1 MLRKVHGPSVT
12 DLCTPMSLT
21 TAHSL
26 WLAPL
31 CLLLGIGAA
40 WWLYRRSEGKEGF
53 SRNLALV
60 LAACRALAIAL
71 IAFFLLEPMVR
82 ILVRE
87 VRKPVVAILHD
98 GSSSIL
104 AAGDTAA
111 FRTTY
116 PAGLDQVKESLRERF
131 DVRVFTYGDA
141 MTDGLDLAQR
151 GTFTDIDQALREVQD
166 RFSGP
171 DLGAVIID
179 GDGIYNRGRDPRTAA
194 DQLAVPVFAIALG
207 DTTVRPD
214 LLLRGVDHNRI
225 GYLGNELPL
234 LVKVEGRSSHGTA
247 TRVSIL
253 QDGKELAGKDLVLS
267 GRSAFVEVPFTVRPE
282 RAGMQRYSV
291 RVRPVAGEATEVNNR
306 MDVLIDVLDD
316 RQRILLLGAAPH
328 PDLGALWMALAG
340 FEGYSTELG
349 YADAYTGEV
358 SGLDLIILHGLPS
371 PKYPVQALLQ
381 KADVAAVPVC
391 YILTSSMDFNAF
403 NARGAGVN
411 VTAARGSMTDAQA
424 DVNKDFTF
432 FTLDADQQRAMERYP
447 PLQVPFGQ
455 FELGRSAVALANQ
468 RIGVVNTPY
477 PLIAFAQR
485 HDGRSAVIAGE
496 GIWRWRINDLQQFG
510 DHMRFDRF
518 VHKLVQ
524 CLALKVNKERF
535 RVEHAP
541 RVTEHERIVF
551 TAELYD
557 ATFAPVRDAEIT
569 MVLKDEEGRDFSH
582 AFVQNGSSYRAD
594 IGQLP
599 AGSYSWIAR
608 TSMEAKSYEVAG
620 EVHVE
625 ALTAEQMSTV
635 ADHRL
640 WEDIAARTNGLVVQP
655 GGTDKL
661 VEAIEARPG
670 LVARS
675 YVHPGFSDLIGLR
688 WIFFA
693 ILALLTCEWVL
704 RRRNGAY

>member
-1 MLRKVHGPSVT
+1 MLRKVHGPSVS

-40 WWLYRRSEGKEGF
+40 WWLYRQAEGKEGF
-53 SRNLALV
+53 SRSLSLI

-82 ILVRE
+82 IMVRE

-104 AAGDTAA
+104 AAGDTASIKHA
-111 FRTTY
+111 Y
-116 PAGLDQVKESLRERF
+116 PTELARVQEALGERF
-131 DVRVFTYGDA
+131 EVRAFTYGDA
-141 MTDGLDLAQR
+141 VTEGLDLGQQ
-151 GTFTDIDQALREVQD
+151 GTFTDVDQALRDVQD

-179 GDGIYNRGRDPRTAA
+179 GDGIYNRGRDPRAAA
-194 DQLAVPVFAIALG
+194 DQLGVPVFAIALG

-234 LVKVEGRSSHGTA
+234 LVKVEGRRSGGAA
-247 TRVSIL
+247 TRVSVL
-253 QDGKELAGKDLVLS
+253 QAGKEVAGKDLVLS
-267 GRSAFVEVPFTVRPE
+267 GRNAFVELPFTVKPE
-282 RAGMQRYSV
+282 RAGMQRYTV
-291 RVRPVAGEATEVNNR
+291 LVRPVAGEATELNNR
-306 MDVLIDVLDD
+306 MDILIDVLDD
-316 RQRILLLGAAPH
+316 RQKILLLAAAPH
-328 PDLGALWMALAG
+328 PDLGALRSALAG
-340 FEGYSTELG
+340 LEGYGAELA
-349 YADAYTGEV
+349 YADAYTGDV
-358 SGLDLIILHGLPS
+358 SDLDLIILHGLPS
-371 PKYPVQALLQ
+371 PKYPIQALLQ
-381 KADVAAVPVC
+381 KADAAGVPVC
-391 YILTSSMDFNAF
+391 YILTSNMDFSAF

-424 DVNKDFTF
+424 TVNKDFTF
-432 FTLDADQQRAMERYP
+432 FALDADQQRALERYP

-468 RIGVVNTPY
+468 RIGMVNTPY

-485 HDGRSAVIAGE
+485 PDGRSAVIAGE

-510 DHMRFDRF
+510 DHARFDRL

-524 CLALKVNKERF
+524 FLALKVNKERF

-541 RVTEHERIVF
+541 RVTEHERILF

-557 ATFAPVRDAEIT
+557 ATFAPVRDAEIAL
-569 MVLKDEEGRDFSH
+569 VLKDEEGRDFSH
-582 AFVQNGSSYRAD
+582 AFVQSGSSYRAD

-599 AGSYSWIAR
+599 AGSYSWTAR
-608 TSMEAKSYEVAG
+608 TTMDGKPYVASG

-635 ADHRL
+635 ADHGL
-640 WEDIAARTNGLVVQP
+640 WQDIAARTNGLVVRP
-655 GGTDKL
+655 GGTDAL
-661 VEAIEARPG
+661 VQAIEARPG
-670 LVARS
+670 LLARS
-675 YVHPGFSDLIGLR
+675 YVHPGFTDLIGLR
-688 WIFFA
+688 WIFLV